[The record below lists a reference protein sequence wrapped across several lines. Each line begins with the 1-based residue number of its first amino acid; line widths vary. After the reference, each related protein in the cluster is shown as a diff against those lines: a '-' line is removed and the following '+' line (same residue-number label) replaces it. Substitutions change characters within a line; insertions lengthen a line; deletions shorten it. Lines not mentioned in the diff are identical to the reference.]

1 MDGKHILITGIP
13 GTGKTTVGD
22 YLEKKHG
29 FTHLNLEEEAT
40 LTLFSQNKTE
50 FISKALKN
58 NKTVITWGFMPY
70 QQAEHVFEMKR
81 RGFSLIW
88 LDGNR
93 VSAFREFIKRGTVS
107 ESAFFHQMSNITSSK
122 IIDVIQPKII
132 NPFDEAGEFKSIEE
146 IVKEILEF

>member
-1 MDGKHILITGIP
+1 MDRKHILITGIP

-22 YLEKKHG
+22 YLKKNHG
-29 FTHLNLEEEAT
+29 FTHLNLEEVAT
-40 LTLFSQNKTE
+40 LTLFSQNKIG
-50 FISKALKN
+50 FISNALKN

-70 QQAEHVFEMKR
+70 QQAEHVLEMRR
-81 RGFSLIW
+81 RGFYLIW

-93 VSAFREFIKRGTVS
+93 ISAFREFMKRGSVS

-122 IIDVIQPKII
+122 IIDVIQPKIV

-146 IVKEILEF
+146 IVEKILEF